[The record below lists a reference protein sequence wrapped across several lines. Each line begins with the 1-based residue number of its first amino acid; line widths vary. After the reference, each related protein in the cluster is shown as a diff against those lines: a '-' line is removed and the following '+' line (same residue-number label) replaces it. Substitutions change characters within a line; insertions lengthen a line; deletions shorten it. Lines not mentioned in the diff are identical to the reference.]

1 MPPGPPVAM
10 PLVPV
15 VDAVAIVAAPSTD
28 NRYRIAIGN
37 ARAAHEHTTEG
48 PGRRKRRNHIAV
60 RIGRFN
66 HAAIRTARLY
76 ESKRLRTAREALRHA
91 HSARHE
97 HRTAR
102 NRRFTVVVECPIAV
116 ARGAIHQKRSAVDFN
131 IAVGINA
138 IALGIKHNRTAI
150 DLDETIRIACTRC
163 ATLPARGL
171 ATALHNALGIGGMTK
186 VARSLTRLA
195 TFAVEA
201 IFDGTHVD

>member
-1 MPPGPPVAM
+1 MPPVAM

-15 VDAVAIVAAPSTD
+15 GGCRSHSCGAIHRH
-28 NRYRIAIGN
+28 RYRIAIGN

-48 PGRRKRRNHIAV
+48 PGRCKRRNHIAV

-66 HAAIRTARLY
+66 HAASRTARPY
-76 ESKRLRTAREALRHA
+76 ESKRLRTAREALRHT

-131 IAVGINA
+131 IAVGVDA
-138 IALGIKHNRTAI
+138 IALGIKRNLAPLIWMRQF
-150 DLDETIRIACTRC
+150 ES
-163 ATLPARGL
+163 L
-171 ATALHNALGIGGMTK
+171 ATGAPPCPPGAWPP
-186 VARSLTRLA
+186 RSMPPWTSGA
-195 TFAVEA
+195 
-201 IFDGTHVD
+201 